1 MSDIIHLLPDSVAN
15 QIAAGEVIQRPASMI
30 KELVE
35 NALDAGA
42 THIQVVVEDAGKTL
56 VQVIDNGCGMSETDA
71 RMAFER
77 HATSKIKQA
86 TDLFALRTMGF
97 RGEALASIA
106 AVAQVELRTKQKGQD
121 LGTCINIEG
130 SKVTN
135 QELISCPVGANFAV
149 RNLFFNIPARRKFL
163 KSNQTELSNIMTEFE
178 RIALAHPDVAFT
190 LQSGSSIALELVAGN
205 FRQRIVG
212 IFGRRID
219 KHLVPIEVKTT
230 LANISGFVGMPTA
243 ARRKNAHQFLFVNGR
258 YMRHPYFTKAILTA
272 YERLIPEGQQ
282 IPFFIKFEVDPS
294 RIDVNIHPTKTE
306 IKFEDD
312 SAIFQILLAAVRESL
327 GKYGAVPAIDFN
339 TEGRPDIPVF
349 NASLSGKGTANVAPP
364 QIHINTAFNPF
375 DTTPA
380 NQQHDSLPQKEAVD
394 SSSTSFSS
402 SYTPPRPHATLDWQK
417 IYENAQQGTLSSDN
431 TPTSASSALPLP
443 NTSFEQE
450 SDDDIEI
457 ESHYED
463 NNTTLPSGFSTS
475 PTNEVPP
482 TTLYENLSVADNI
495 NWSEKKA
502 SDFYQYQGKY
512 IVTAMSG
519 GLALIDQHR
528 AHIRILYERYQQ
540 QLTNHKSASQ
550 QLLFPETLSFSP
562 SEGVI
567 FEQILP
573 QLKDIGFDIKAESN
587 STYTLIGVPMQTE
600 GIAPTA
606 LINSILA
613 DAVTG
618 QANAAQTMGHTI
630 ALAMARKVA
639 LPYGQL
645 LSTQEITTLL
655 EQLFNCSTP
664 NFTPSGTPII
674 AIINPEKLL

>member
-56 VQVIDNGCGMSETDA
+56 VQVIDKGCGMSETDA

-77 HATSKIKQA
+77 HATSKIQQA

-106 AVAQVELRTKQKGQD
+106 AVAQVELRTRQKGQD

-130 SKVTN
+130 SKVTK
-135 QELISCPVGANFAV
+135 QELVSCPVGANFAV

-163 KSNQTELSNIMTEFE
+163 KSNQTELSNIMAEFE

-190 LQSGSSIALELVAGN
+190 LQSGSSIALDLAGGN

-219 KHLVPIEVKTT
+219 KQLVPIEVKTT

-243 ARRKNAHQFLFVNGR
+243 ARRKNAHQYLFVNGR
-258 YMRHPYFTKAILTA
+258 FMRHPYFAKAILTA

-282 IPFFIKFEVDPS
+282 VPFFIKFEVDPA

-339 TEGRPDIPVF
+339 TEARPDIPTF
-349 NASLSGKGTANVAPP
+349 NATGGESVNIAPP
-364 QIHINTAFNPF
+364 QIHINTSFNPF

-380 NQQHDSLPQKEAVD
+380 PPTHNEQGATVD
-394 SSSTSFSS
+394 KSSTSFTS
-402 SYTPPRPHATLDWQK
+402 SYTPPRPHSTIDWQR
-417 IYENAQQGTLSSDN
+417 IYENTQKSFQSATNPSSQSIN
-431 TPTSASSALPLP
+431 T
-443 NTSFEQE
+443 EQ
-450 SDDDIEI
+450 DDEIEI
-457 ESHYED
+457 ESRYED
-463 NNTTLPSGFSTS
+463 NDVPLPSHFTPL
-475 PTNEVPP
+475 PTPEETP
-482 TTLYENLSVADNI
+482 TLLYKELPDTGKIAWN
-495 NWSEKKA
+495 EKKDG
-502 SDFYQYQGKY
+502 DFYQYQGRY
-512 IVTAMSG
+512 IITALPMG
-519 GLALIDQHR
+519 MALIDQHR

-540 QLTNHKSASQ
+540 QLLQHKSASQ
-550 QLLFPETLSFSP
+550 KLLFPETLTLSP

-567 FEQILP
+567 LNQILP
-573 QLKDIGFDIKAESN
+573 QLKDIGFDINNDEKGDFIL
-587 STYTLIGVPMQTE
+587 TGVPIQTE

-613 DAVTG
+613 DALTG
-618 QANAAQTMGHTI
+618 QANAADTMGHTI
-630 ALAMARKVA
+630 SLAMARKVA

-645 LSTQEITTLL
+645 LNTQEMSTLL
-655 EQLFNCSTP
+655 EQLFNSSTP
-664 NFTPSGTPII
+664 NLTPDGTLIMTI
-674 AIINPEKLL
+674 LNPEKLL

>member
-77 HATSKIKQA
+77 HATSKIQQA

-106 AVAQVELRTKQKGQD
+106 AVAQVELRTRQKGQD

-130 SKVTN
+130 SKVTK
-135 QELISCPVGANFAV
+135 QELVSCPVGANFAV

-163 KSNQTELSNIMTEFE
+163 KSNQTELSNIMAEFE

-190 LQSGSSIALELVAGN
+190 LQSGSSIALDLVGGN

-219 KHLVPIEVKTT
+219 KQLVPIEVKTT

-243 ARRKNAHQFLFVNGR
+243 ARRKNAHQYLFVNGR
-258 YMRHPYFTKAILTA
+258 FMRHPYFAKAILTA

-282 IPFFIKFEVDPS
+282 VPFFIKFEVDPA

-339 TEGRPDIPVF
+339 TEARPDIPTF
-349 NASLSGKGTANVAPP
+349 NATGGESVNIAPP
-364 QIHINTAFNPF
+364 QIHINTSFNPF

-380 NQQHDSLPQKEAVD
+380 PPTHNEQGATVD
-394 SSSTSFSS
+394 KSSTSFTS
-402 SYTPPRPHATLDWQK
+402 SYTPPRPHSTIDWQR
-417 IYENAQQGTLSSDN
+417 IYEKTQKSFQSETNPSSQSIN
-431 TPTSASSALPLP
+431 T
-443 NTSFEQE
+443 EQE
-450 SDDDIEI
+450 DEIEI
-457 ESHYED
+457 ESRYED
-463 NNTTLPSGFSTS
+463 NDVPLPSHFTPL
-475 PTNEVPP
+475 PTPEETP
-482 TTLYENLSVADNI
+482 TLLYKELPDTGKIAWN
-495 NWSEKKA
+495 EKKDG
-502 SDFYQYQGKY
+502 DFYQYQGRY
-512 IVTAMSG
+512 IITALPMG
-519 GLALIDQHR
+519 MALIDQHR

-540 QLTNHKSASQ
+540 QLLQHKSTSQ
-550 QLLFPETLSFSP
+550 KLLFPETLTLSP

-567 FEQILP
+567 LNQILP
-573 QLKDIGFDIKAESN
+573 QLKDIGFDINNDEKGN
-587 STYTLIGVPMQTE
+587 FILTGVPIQTE

-613 DAVTG
+613 DALTG
-618 QANAAQTMGHTI
+618 QANAADTMGHTI
-630 ALAMARKVA
+630 SLAMARKVA

-645 LSTQEITTLL
+645 LNTQEMSTLL
-655 EQLFNCSTP
+655 EQLFNSSTP
-664 NFTPSGTPII
+664 NLTPDGTLIMTI
-674 AIINPEKLL
+674 LNPEKLL

>member
-77 HATSKIKQA
+77 HATSKIQQA

-106 AVAQVELRTKQKGQD
+106 AVAQVELRTRQKGQD

-130 SKVTN
+130 SKVTK
-135 QELISCPVGANFAV
+135 QELVSCPVGANFAV

-163 KSNQTELSNIMTEFE
+163 KSNQTELSNIMAEFE

-190 LQSGSSIALELVAGN
+190 LQSGSSIALDLAGGN

-219 KHLVPIEVKTT
+219 KQLVPIEVKTT

-243 ARRKNAHQFLFVNGR
+243 ARRKNAHQYLFVNGR
-258 YMRHPYFTKAILTA
+258 FMRHPYFAKAILTA

-282 IPFFIKFEVDPS
+282 VPFFIKFEVDPA

-339 TEGRPDIPVF
+339 TEARPDIPTF
-349 NASLSGKGTANVAPP
+349 NATGGESVNIAPP
-364 QIHINTAFNPF
+364 QIHINTSFNPF
-375 DTTPA
+375 DTTPDHPTHNEQGA
-380 NQQHDSLPQKEAVD
+380 TVD
-394 SSSTSFSS
+394 KSSTSFTS
-402 SYTPPRPHATLDWQK
+402 SYTPPRPHSTIDWQR
-417 IYENAQQGTLSSDN
+417 IYENTQKSFQSATNPSSQSIN
-431 TPTSASSALPLP
+431 T
-443 NTSFEQE
+443 EQ
-450 SDDDIEI
+450 DDEIEI
-457 ESHYED
+457 ESRYKD
-463 NNTTLPSGFSTS
+463 NDVPLPSHFTPL
-475 PTNEVPP
+475 PTPEETP
-482 TTLYENLSVADNI
+482 TLLYKELPDTGKIAWN
-495 NWSEKKA
+495 EKKDG
-502 SDFYQYQGKY
+502 DFYQYQGRY
-512 IVTAMSG
+512 IITALPMG
-519 GLALIDQHR
+519 MALIDQHR

-540 QLTNHKSASQ
+540 QLLQHKSASQ
-550 QLLFPETLSFSP
+550 KLLFPETLTLSP

-567 FEQILP
+567 LNQILP
-573 QLKDIGFDIKAESN
+573 QLKDIGFDINNDEKGN
-587 STYTLIGVPMQTE
+587 FILTGVPIQTE

-613 DAVTG
+613 DALTG
-618 QANAAQTMGHTI
+618 QANAADTMGHTI
-630 ALAMARKVA
+630 SLAMARKVA

-645 LSTQEITTLL
+645 LNTQEMSTLL
-655 EQLFNCSTP
+655 EQLFNSSTP
-664 NFTPSGTPII
+664 NLTPDGTLIMTI
-674 AIINPEKLL
+674 LNPEKLL

>member
-77 HATSKIKQA
+77 HATSKIQQA

-106 AVAQVELRTKQKGQD
+106 AVAQVELRTRQKGQD

-130 SKVTN
+130 SKVTK
-135 QELISCPVGANFAV
+135 QELVSCPVGANFAV

-163 KSNQTELSNIMTEFE
+163 KSNQTELSNIMAEFE

-190 LQSGSSIALELVAGN
+190 LQSGSSIALDLAGGN

-219 KHLVPIEVKTT
+219 KQLVPIEVKTT

-243 ARRKNAHQFLFVNGR
+243 ARRKNAHQYLFVNGR
-258 YMRHPYFTKAILTA
+258 FMRHPYFAKAILTA

-282 IPFFIKFEVDPS
+282 VPFFIKFEVDPA

-339 TEGRPDIPVF
+339 TEARPDIPTF
-349 NASLSGKGTANVAPP
+349 NATGGESVNIAPP
-364 QIHINTAFNPF
+364 QIHINTSFNPF

-380 NQQHDSLPQKEAVD
+380 PPTHNEQGATVD
-394 SSSTSFSS
+394 KSSTSFTS
-402 SYTPPRPHATLDWQK
+402 SYTPPRPHSTIDWQR
-417 IYENAQQGTLSSDN
+417 IYENTQKSFQSATNPSSQSIN
-431 TPTSASSALPLP
+431 T
-443 NTSFEQE
+443 EQ
-450 SDDDIEI
+450 DDEIGI
-457 ESHYED
+457 ESRYED
-463 NNTTLPSGFSTS
+463 NDVPLPSHFTPL
-475 PTNEVPP
+475 PTPEETP
-482 TTLYENLSVADNI
+482 TLLYKELPDTGKIAWN
-495 NWSEKKA
+495 EKKDG
-502 SDFYQYQGKY
+502 DFYQYQGRY
-512 IVTAMSG
+512 IITALPMG
-519 GLALIDQHR
+519 MALIDQHR

-540 QLTNHKSASQ
+540 QLLQHKSASQ
-550 QLLFPETLSFSP
+550 KLLFPETLTLSP

-567 FEQILP
+567 LNQILP
-573 QLKDIGFDIKAESN
+573 QLKDIGFDINNDEKGDFIL
-587 STYTLIGVPMQTE
+587 TGVPIQTE

-613 DAVTG
+613 DALTG
-618 QANAAQTMGHTI
+618 QANAADTMGHTI
-630 ALAMARKVA
+630 SLAMARKVA

-645 LSTQEITTLL
+645 LNTQEMSTLL
-655 EQLFNCSTP
+655 EQLFNSSTP
-664 NFTPSGTPII
+664 NLTPDGTLIMTI
-674 AIINPEKLL
+674 LNPEKLL

>member
-77 HATSKIKQA
+77 HATSKIQQA

-106 AVAQVELRTKQKGQD
+106 AVAQVELRTRQKGQD

-130 SKVTN
+130 SKVTK
-135 QELISCPVGANFAV
+135 QELVSCPVGANFAV

-163 KSNQTELSNIMTEFE
+163 KSNQTELSNIMAEFE

-190 LQSGSSIALELVAGN
+190 LQSGSSIALDLVGGN

-219 KHLVPIEVKTT
+219 KQLVPIEVKTT

-243 ARRKNAHQFLFVNGR
+243 ARRKNAHQYLFVNGR
-258 YMRHPYFTKAILTA
+258 FMRHPYFAKAILTA

-282 IPFFIKFEVDPS
+282 VPFFIKFEVDPA

-339 TEGRPDIPVF
+339 TEARPDIPTF
-349 NASLSGKGTANVAPP
+349 NATGGESVNIAPP
-364 QIHINTAFNPF
+364 QIHINTSFNPF

-380 NQQHDSLPQKEAVD
+380 PPTHNEQGATVD
-394 SSSTSFSS
+394 KSSTSFTS
-402 SYTPPRPHATLDWQK
+402 SYTPPRPHSTIDWQR
-417 IYENAQQGTLSSDN
+417 IYEKTQKSFQSETNPSSQSIN
-431 TPTSASSALPLP
+431 T
-443 NTSFEQE
+443 EQE
-450 SDDDIEI
+450 DEIEI
-457 ESHYED
+457 ESRYED
-463 NNTTLPSGFSTS
+463 NDVPLPSHFTPL
-475 PTNEVPP
+475 PTPEETP
-482 TTLYENLSVADNI
+482 TLLYKELPDTGKIAWN
-495 NWSEKKA
+495 EKKDG
-502 SDFYQYQGKY
+502 DFYQYQGRY
-512 IVTAMSG
+512 IITALPMG
-519 GLALIDQHR
+519 MALIDQHR

-540 QLTNHKSASQ
+540 QLLQHKSASQ
-550 QLLFPETLSFSP
+550 KLLFPETLTLSP

-567 FEQILP
+567 LNQILP
-573 QLKDIGFDIKAESN
+573 QLKDIGFDINNDEKGN
-587 STYTLIGVPMQTE
+587 FILTGVPIQTE

-613 DAVTG
+613 DALTG
-618 QANAAQTMGHTI
+618 QANAADTMGHTI
-630 ALAMARKVA
+630 SLAMARKVA

-645 LSTQEITTLL
+645 LNTQEMSTLL
-655 EQLFNCSTP
+655 EQLFNSSTP
-664 NFTPSGTPII
+664 NLTPDGTRIMTI
-674 AIINPEKLL
+674 LNPEKLL

>member
-77 HATSKIKQA
+77 HATSKIQQA

-106 AVAQVELRTKQKGQD
+106 AVAQVELRTRQKGQD

-130 SKVTN
+130 SKVTK
-135 QELISCPVGANFAV
+135 QELVSCPVGANFAV

-163 KSNQTELSNIMTEFE
+163 KSNQTELSNIMAEFE

-190 LQSGSSIALELVAGN
+190 LQSGSSIALDLAGGN

-219 KHLVPIEVKTT
+219 KQLVPIEVKTT

-243 ARRKNAHQFLFVNGR
+243 ARRKNAHQYLFVNGR
-258 YMRHPYFTKAILTA
+258 FMRHPYFAKAILTA

-282 IPFFIKFEVDPS
+282 VPFFIKFEVDPA

-339 TEGRPDIPVF
+339 TEARPDIPTF
-349 NASLSGKGTANVAPP
+349 NATGGESVNIAPP
-364 QIHINTAFNPF
+364 QIHINTSFNPF

-380 NQQHDSLPQKEAVD
+380 PPTHNEQGATVD
-394 SSSTSFSS
+394 KSSTSFTS
-402 SYTPPRPHATLDWQK
+402 SYTPPRPHSTIDWQR
-417 IYENAQQGTLSSDN
+417 IYENTQKSFQSATNPSSQSIN
-431 TPTSASSALPLP
+431 T
-443 NTSFEQE
+443 EQ
-450 SDDDIEI
+450 DDEIEI
-457 ESHYED
+457 ESRYED
-463 NNTTLPSGFSTS
+463 NDVPLPSHFTPL
-475 PTNEVPP
+475 PTPEETP
-482 TTLYENLSVADNI
+482 TLLYKELPDTGKIAWN
-495 NWSEKKA
+495 EKKDG
-502 SDFYQYQGKY
+502 DFYQYQGRY
-512 IVTAMSG
+512 IITALPMG
-519 GLALIDQHR
+519 MALIDQHR

-540 QLTNHKSASQ
+540 QLLQHKSASQ
-550 QLLFPETLSFSP
+550 KLLFPETLTLSP

-567 FEQILP
+567 LNQILP
-573 QLKDIGFDIKAESN
+573 QLKDIGFDINNDEKGN
-587 STYTLIGVPMQTE
+587 FILTGVPIQTE

-613 DAVTG
+613 DALTG
-618 QANAAQTMGHTI
+618 QANAADTMGHTI
-630 ALAMARKVA
+630 SLAMARKVA

-645 LSTQEITTLL
+645 LNTQEMSTLL
-655 EQLFNCSTP
+655 EQLFNSSTP
-664 NFTPSGTPII
+664 NLTPDGTLIMTI
-674 AIINPEKLL
+674 LNPEKLL

>member
-77 HATSKIKQA
+77 HATSKIQQA

-106 AVAQVELRTKQKGQD
+106 AVAQVELRTRQKGQD

-130 SKVTN
+130 SKVTK
-135 QELISCPVGANFAV
+135 QELVSCPVGANFAV

-163 KSNQTELSNIMTEFE
+163 KSNQTELSNIMAEFE

-190 LQSGSSIALELVAGN
+190 LQSGSSIALDLAGGN

-219 KHLVPIEVKTT
+219 KQLVPIEVKTT

-243 ARRKNAHQFLFVNGR
+243 ARRKNAHQYLFVNGR
-258 YMRHPYFTKAILTA
+258 FMRHPYFAKAILTA

-282 IPFFIKFEVDPS
+282 VPFFIKFEVDPA

-339 TEGRPDIPVF
+339 TEARPDIPTF
-349 NASLSGKGTANVAPP
+349 NATGGESVNIAPP
-364 QIHINTAFNPF
+364 QIHINTSFNPF

-380 NQQHDSLPQKEAVD
+380 PPTHNKQGATVD
-394 SSSTSFSS
+394 KSSTSFTS
-402 SYTPPRPHATLDWQK
+402 SYTPPRPHSTIDWQR
-417 IYENAQQGTLSSDN
+417 IYENTQKSLQSATNPSSQSIN
-431 TPTSASSALPLP
+431 T
-443 NTSFEQE
+443 EQ
-450 SDDDIEI
+450 DDEIEI
-457 ESHYED
+457 ESRYED
-463 NNTTLPSGFSTS
+463 NDVPLPSHFTPL
-475 PTNEVPP
+475 PTPEETP
-482 TTLYENLSVADNI
+482 TLLYKELPDTGKIAWN
-495 NWSEKKA
+495 EKKDG
-502 SDFYQYQGKY
+502 DFYQYQGRY
-512 IVTAMSG
+512 IITALPMG
-519 GLALIDQHR
+519 MALIDQHR

-540 QLTNHKSASQ
+540 QLLQHKSASQ
-550 QLLFPETLSFSP
+550 KLLFPETLTLSP

-567 FEQILP
+567 LNQILP
-573 QLKDIGFDIKAESN
+573 QLKDIGFDINNDEKGDFIL
-587 STYTLIGVPMQTE
+587 TGVPIQTE

-613 DAVTG
+613 DALTG
-618 QANAAQTMGHTI
+618 QANAADTMGHTI
-630 ALAMARKVA
+630 SLAMARKVA

-645 LSTQEITTLL
+645 LNTQEMSTLL
-655 EQLFNCSTP
+655 EQLFNSSTP
-664 NFTPSGTPII
+664 NLTPDGTLIMTI
-674 AIINPEKLL
+674 LNPEKFL

>member
-77 HATSKIKQA
+77 HATSKIQQA

-106 AVAQVELRTKQKGQD
+106 AVAQVELRTRQKGQD

-130 SKVTN
+130 SKVTK
-135 QELISCPVGANFAV
+135 QELVSCPVGANFAV

-163 KSNQTELSNIMTEFE
+163 KSNQTELSNIMAEFE

-190 LQSGSSIALELVAGN
+190 LQSGSSIALDLAGGN

-219 KHLVPIEVKTT
+219 KQLVPIEVKTT

-243 ARRKNAHQFLFVNGR
+243 ARRKNAHQYLFVNGR
-258 YMRHPYFTKAILTA
+258 FMRHPYFAKAILTA

-282 IPFFIKFEVDPS
+282 VPFFIKFEVDPA

-339 TEGRPDIPVF
+339 TEARPDIPTF
-349 NASLSGKGTANVAPP
+349 NATGGESVNIAPP
-364 QIHINTAFNPF
+364 QIHINTSFNPF
-375 DTTPA
+375 DATPA
-380 NQQHDSLPQKEAVD
+380 HPTHNEQGATVD
-394 SSSTSFSS
+394 KSSTSFTS
-402 SYTPPRPHATLDWQK
+402 SYTPPRPHSTIDWQR
-417 IYENAQQGTLSSDN
+417 IYENTQKSFQSETNPSSQSIN
-431 TPTSASSALPLP
+431 TK
-443 NTSFEQE
+443 Q
-450 SDDDIEI
+450 DDEIEI
-457 ESHYED
+457 ESRYED
-463 NNTTLPSGFSTS
+463 NDVPLPSHFTPL
-475 PTNEVPP
+475 PTPEETP
-482 TTLYENLSVADNI
+482 TLLYKELPDTGKIAWN
-495 NWSEKKA
+495 EKKDG
-502 SDFYQYQGKY
+502 DFYQYQGRY
-512 IVTAMSG
+512 IITALPMG
-519 GLALIDQHR
+519 MALIDQHR

-540 QLTNHKSASQ
+540 QLLQHKSASQ
-550 QLLFPETLSFSP
+550 KLLFPETLTLSP

-567 FEQILP
+567 LNQILP
-573 QLKDIGFDIKAESN
+573 QLRDIGFDINNDEKGN
-587 STYTLIGVPMQTE
+587 FILTGVPIQTE

-613 DAVTG
+613 DALTG
-618 QANAAQTMGHTI
+618 QANAADTMGHTI
-630 ALAMARKVA
+630 SLAMARKVA

-645 LSTQEITTLL
+645 LNTQEMSTLL
-655 EQLFNCSTP
+655 EQLFNSSTP
-664 NFTPSGTPII
+664 NLTPDGTLIMTI
-674 AIINPEKLL
+674 LNPEKFL

>member
-77 HATSKIKQA
+77 HATSKIQQA

-106 AVAQVELRTKQKGQD
+106 AVAQVELRTRQKGQD

-130 SKVTN
+130 SKVTK
-135 QELISCPVGANFAV
+135 QELVSCPVGANFAV

-163 KSNQTELSNIMTEFE
+163 KSNQTELSNIMAEFE

-190 LQSGSSIALELVAGN
+190 LQSGSSIALDLAGGN

-219 KHLVPIEVKTT
+219 KQLVPIEVKTT

-243 ARRKNAHQFLFVNGR
+243 ARRNNAHQYLFVNGR
-258 YMRHPYFTKAILTA
+258 FMRHPYFAKAILTA

-282 IPFFIKFEVDPS
+282 VPFFIKFEVDPA

-339 TEGRPDIPVF
+339 TEARPDIPTF
-349 NASLSGKGTANVAPP
+349 NATGGESVNIAPP
-364 QIHINTAFNPF
+364 QIHINTSFNPF

-380 NQQHDSLPQKEAVD
+380 PPTHNEQGATVD
-394 SSSTSFSS
+394 KSSTSFTS
-402 SYTPPRPHATLDWQK
+402 SYTPPRPHSTIDWQR
-417 IYENAQQGTLSSDN
+417 IYENTQKSFQSETNPSSQSIN
-431 TPTSASSALPLP
+431 T
-443 NTSFEQE
+443 EQ
-450 SDDDIEI
+450 DDEIEI
-457 ESHYED
+457 ESRYED
-463 NNTTLPSGFSTS
+463 NDVPLPSHFTPL
-475 PTNEVPP
+475 PTPEETP
-482 TTLYENLSVADNI
+482 TLLYKELPDTGKIAWN
-495 NWSEKKA
+495 EKKDG
-502 SDFYQYQGKY
+502 DFYQYQGRY
-512 IVTAMSG
+512 IITALPMG
-519 GLALIDQHR
+519 MALIDQHR

-540 QLTNHKSASQ
+540 QLLQHKSASQ
-550 QLLFPETLSFSP
+550 KLLFPETLTLSP

-567 FEQILP
+567 LNQILP
-573 QLKDIGFDIKAESN
+573 QLKDIGFDINNDEKGDFIL
-587 STYTLIGVPMQTE
+587 TGVPIQTE

-613 DAVTG
+613 DALTG
-618 QANAAQTMGHTI
+618 QANAADTMGHTI
-630 ALAMARKVA
+630 SLAMARKVA

-645 LSTQEITTLL
+645 LNTQEMSTLL
-655 EQLFNCSTP
+655 EQLFNSSTP
-664 NFTPSGTPII
+664 NLTPDGTLIMTI
-674 AIINPEKLL
+674 LNPEKLL

>member
-77 HATSKIKQA
+77 HATSKIQQA

-130 SKVTN
+130 SKVTK
-135 QELISCPVGANFAV
+135 QELVSCPIGANFAV

-163 KSNQTELSNIMTEFE
+163 KSNQTELSNIMAEFE

-190 LQSGSSIALELVAGN
+190 LQSGSSIALDLAAGN

-219 KHLVPIEVKTT
+219 KQLVPIEVKTT

-243 ARRKNAHQFLFVNGR
+243 ARHKNAHQYLFVNGR
-258 YMRHPYFTKAILTA
+258 FMRHPYFAKAILTA

-282 IPFFIKFEVDPS
+282 IPFFIKFEVDPG

-339 TEGRPDIPVF
+339 TEARPDIPTF
-349 NASLSGKGTANVAPP
+349 NPTGSESPNIAPP
-364 QIHINTAFNPF
+364 QIHINPSFNPF
-375 DTTPA
+375 DTSSSHT
-380 NQQHDSLPQKEAVD
+380 QQGEQGATVNP
-394 SSSTSFSS
+394 SSTSFTS
-402 SYTPPRPHATLDWQK
+402 SYTPPRPHATIDWQR
-417 IYENAQQGTLSSDN
+417 IYENTQKSFQSESLPSSQPVQTEQDDEIKIESNYEENEVPLPSSFSPLPTQKEVPTLYKD
-431 TPTSASSALPLP
+431 LP
-443 NTSFEQE
+443 NT
-450 SDDDIEI
+450 DK
-457 ESHYED
+457 
-463 NNTTLPSGFSTS
+463 
-475 PTNEVPP
+475 
-482 TTLYENLSVADNI
+482 VAWN
-495 NWSEKKA
+495 EKKDG
-502 SDFYQYQGKY
+502 DFYQYQGKY
-512 IVTAMSG
+512 IITALSRGM
-519 GLALIDQHR
+519 ALIDQHR

-540 QLTNHKSASQ
+540 QLLKHKSVSQ
-550 QLLFPETLSFSP
+550 KLLFPETLTLSP

-567 FEQILP
+567 LNHILP
-573 QLKDIGFDIKAESN
+573 QLKDIGFDISN
-587 STYTLIGVPMQTE
+587 EENGNFTLIGVPMQTE

-613 DAVTG
+613 DALTG
-618 QANAAQTMGHTI
+618 QANAADTMGHLI
-630 ALAMARKVA
+630 SLSMARKVA
-639 LPYGQL
+639 LPYGQIL
-645 LSTQEITTLL
+645 NTQEIATLL
-655 EQLFNCSTP
+655 EQLFNCTTP
-664 NFTPSGTPII
+664 YYTPDGATITTII
-674 AIINPEKLL
+674 TPEKLFQ

>member
-77 HATSKIKQA
+77 HATSKIQQA

-106 AVAQVELRTKQKGQD
+106 AVAQVELRTRQKGQD

-130 SKVTN
+130 SKVTK
-135 QELISCPVGANFAV
+135 QELVSCPVGANFAV

-163 KSNQTELSNIMTEFE
+163 KSNQTELSNIMAEFE

-190 LQSGSSIALELVAGN
+190 LQSGSSIALDLTGGN

-219 KHLVPIEVKTT
+219 KQLVPIEVKTT

-243 ARRKNAHQFLFVNGR
+243 ARRKNAHQYLFVNGR
-258 YMRHPYFTKAILTA
+258 FMRHPYFAKAILTA

-282 IPFFIKFEVDPS
+282 VPFFIKFEVDPA

-339 TEGRPDIPVF
+339 TEARPDIPTF
-349 NASLSGKGTANVAPP
+349 NATGGESVNIAPP
-364 QIHINTAFNPF
+364 QIHINTSFNPF

-380 NQQHDSLPQKEAVD
+380 PPTHNEQGATVD
-394 SSSTSFSS
+394 KSSTSFTS
-402 SYTPPRPHATLDWQK
+402 SYTPPRPHSTIDWQR
-417 IYENAQQGTLSSDN
+417 IYENTQKSLQSATNPSSQSIN
-431 TPTSASSALPLP
+431 T
-443 NTSFEQE
+443 EQ
-450 SDDDIEI
+450 DDEIEI
-457 ESHYED
+457 ESRYED
-463 NNTTLPSGFSTS
+463 NDVPLPSHFTPL
-475 PTNEVPP
+475 PTPEDTP
-482 TTLYENLSVADNI
+482 TLLYKELPDTGKIAWN
-495 NWSEKKA
+495 EKKDG
-502 SDFYQYQGKY
+502 DFYQYQGRY
-512 IVTAMSG
+512 IITALPMG
-519 GLALIDQHR
+519 MALIDQHR

-540 QLTNHKSASQ
+540 QLLQHKSASQ
-550 QLLFPETLSFSP
+550 KLLFPETLTLSP

-567 FEQILP
+567 LNQILP
-573 QLKDIGFDIKAESN
+573 QLKFSVLESFE
-587 STYTLIGVPMQTE
+587 P
-600 GIAPTA
+600 
-606 LINSILA
+606 
-613 DAVTG
+613 
-618 QANAAQTMGHTI
+618 
-630 ALAMARKVA
+630 
-639 LPYGQL
+639 L
-645 LSTQEITTLL
+645 LSDPDNISTLL
-655 EQLFNCSTP
+655 
-664 NFTPSGTPII
+664 
-674 AIINPEKLL
+674 LLLSL

>member
-77 HATSKIKQA
+77 HATSKIQQA

-106 AVAQVELRTKQKGQD
+106 AVAQVELRTRQKGQD

-135 QELISCPVGANFAV
+135 QELVSCPVGANFAV

-163 KSNQTELSNIMTEFE
+163 KSNQTELSNIMAEFE

-190 LQSGSSIALELVAGN
+190 LQSGSSVALDLTAGN

-219 KHLVPIEVKTT
+219 KQLVPIEVKTT

-243 ARRKNAHQFLFVNGR
+243 ARRKNAHQYLFVNGR
-258 YMRHPYFTKAILTA
+258 FMRHPYFSKAILTA

-282 IPFFIKFEVDPS
+282 IPFFIKFEVDPA

-339 TEGRPDIPVF
+339 TEARPDIPIF
-349 NASLSGKGTANVAPP
+349 NANEGENTNIAPP
-364 QIHINTAFNPF
+364 QIHINTSFNPF
-375 DTTPA
+375 DTTPT
-380 NQQHDSLPQKEAVD
+380 QQPTDRQETVIDK
-394 SSSTSFSS
+394 SSTSFSS
-402 SYTPPRPHATLDWQK
+402 TYTPPRPHSTIDWQR
-417 IYENAQQGTLSSDN
+417 IYENTQKGFQAETTPSSPSIN
-431 TPTSASSALPLP
+431 A
-443 NTSFEQE
+443 EQE
-450 SDDDIEI
+450 DEIEI

-463 NNTTLPSGFSTS
+463 NESTLPSSFSPL
-475 PTNEVPP
+475 PTKEEVP
-482 TTLYENLSVADNI
+482 TLYEGLPQENKIA
-495 NWSEKKA
+495 WSDKKD

-512 IVTAMSG
+512 IITALSG
-519 GLALIDQHR
+519 GMALIDQHR

-540 QLTNHKSASQ
+540 QQLQHKSASQ
-550 QLLFPETLSFSP
+550 KLLFPESLTLSP

-567 FEQILP
+567 LNQILP
-573 QLKDIGFDIKAESN
+573 QLKDIGFDISN
-587 STYTLIGVPMQTE
+587 DEKGCFTLTGVPMQTE
-600 GIAPTA
+600 GIAPTI

-613 DAVTG
+613 DALTG
-618 QANAAQTMGHTI
+618 QANAADTMGHI
-630 ALAMARKVA
+630 ISLSMARKVA
-639 LPYGQL
+639 LPYGQI
-645 LSTQEITTLL
+645 LSTQEIATLL

-664 NFTPSGTPII
+664 NFTPDGATIMTII
-674 AIINPEKLL
+674 TPEKLF

>member
-77 HATSKIKQA
+77 HATSKIQQA

-106 AVAQVELRTKQKGQD
+106 AVAQVELRTRQKGQD

-130 SKVTN
+130 SKVTK
-135 QELISCPVGANFAV
+135 QELVSCPVGANFAV

-163 KSNQTELSNIMTEFE
+163 KSNQTELSNIMAEFE

-190 LQSGSSIALELVAGN
+190 LQSGSSIALDLAGGN

-219 KHLVPIEVKTT
+219 KQLVPIEVKTT

-243 ARRKNAHQFLFVNGR
+243 ARRKNAHQYLFVNGR
-258 YMRHPYFTKAILTA
+258 FMRHPYFAKAILTA

-282 IPFFIKFEVDPS
+282 VPFFIKFEVDPA

-339 TEGRPDIPVF
+339 TEARPDIPTF
-349 NASLSGKGTANVAPP
+349 NATGGESVNIAPP
-364 QIHINTAFNPF
+364 QIHINTSFNPF

-380 NQQHDSLPQKEAVD
+380 PPTHNEQGATVD
-394 SSSTSFSS
+394 KSSTSFTS
-402 SYTPPRPHATLDWQK
+402 SYTPPRPHSTIDWQR
-417 IYENAQQGTLSSDN
+417 IYENTQKSFQSATNPSSQSIN
-431 TPTSASSALPLP
+431 T
-443 NTSFEQE
+443 EQ
-450 SDDDIEI
+450 DDEIGI
-457 ESHYED
+457 ESRYED
-463 NNTTLPSGFSTS
+463 NDVPLPSHFTPL
-475 PTNEVPP
+475 PTPEETP
-482 TTLYENLSVADNI
+482 TLLYKELPDTGKIAWN
-495 NWSEKKA
+495 EKKDG
-502 SDFYQYQGKY
+502 DFYQYQGRY
-512 IVTAMSG
+512 IITALPMG
-519 GLALIDQHR
+519 MALIDQHR

-540 QLTNHKSASQ
+540 QLLQHKSASQ
-550 QLLFPETLSFSP
+550 KLLFPETLTLSP

-567 FEQILP
+567 LNQILP
-573 QLKDIGFDIKAESN
+573 QLKDIGFDINNDEKGN
-587 STYTLIGVPMQTE
+587 FILTGVPIQTE

-613 DAVTG
+613 DALTG
-618 QANAAQTMGHTI
+618 QANTADTMGHTI
-630 ALAMARKVA
+630 SLAMARKVA

-645 LSTQEITTLL
+645 LNTQEMSTLL
-655 EQLFNCSTP
+655 EQLFNSSTP
-664 NFTPSGTPII
+664 NLTPDGTLIMTI
-674 AIINPEKLL
+674 LNPEKLL

>member
-77 HATSKIKQA
+77 HATSKIQQA

-106 AVAQVELRTKQKGQD
+106 AVAQVELRTRQKGQD

-130 SKVTN
+130 SKVTK
-135 QELISCPVGANFAV
+135 QELVSCPVGANFAV

-163 KSNQTELSNIMTEFE
+163 KSNQTELSNIMAEFE

-190 LQSGSSIALELVAGN
+190 LQSGSSIALDLVGGN

-219 KHLVPIEVKTT
+219 KQLVPIEVKTT

-243 ARRKNAHQFLFVNGR
+243 ARRKNAHQYLFVNGR
-258 YMRHPYFTKAILTA
+258 FMRHPYFAKAILTA

-282 IPFFIKFEVDPS
+282 VPFFIKFEVDPA

-339 TEGRPDIPVF
+339 TEARPDIPTF
-349 NASLSGKGTANVAPP
+349 NATGGESVNIAPP
-364 QIHINTAFNPF
+364 QIHINTSFNPF

-380 NQQHDSLPQKEAVD
+380 PQLTTSKVQQSTKAVLRLLQAIRHPAPTLRSTGKGYTKRRKRAFNPKLILP
-394 SSSTSFSS
+394 
-402 SYTPPRPHATLDWQK
+402 H
-417 IYENAQQGTLSSDN
+417 
-431 TPTSASSALPLP
+431 
-443 NTSFEQE
+443 
-450 SDDDIEI
+450 
-457 ESHYED
+457 
-463 NNTTLPSGFSTS
+463 
-475 PTNEVPP
+475 
-482 TTLYENLSVADNI
+482 
-495 NWSEKKA
+495 KA
-502 SDFYQYQGKY
+502 STRSKR
-512 IVTAMSG
+512 T
-519 GLALIDQHR
+519 
-528 AHIRILYERYQQ
+528 
-540 QLTNHKSASQ
+540 KS
-550 QLLFPETLSFSP
+550 
-562 SEGVI
+562 
-567 FEQILP
+567 
-573 QLKDIGFDIKAESN
+573 
-587 STYTLIGVPMQTE
+587 
-600 GIAPTA
+600 
-606 LINSILA
+606 
-613 DAVTG
+613 
-618 QANAAQTMGHTI
+618 
-630 ALAMARKVA
+630 R
-639 LPYGQL
+639 
-645 LSTQEITTLL
+645 
-655 EQLFNCSTP
+655 
-664 NFTPSGTPII
+664 
-674 AIINPEKLL
+674 

>member
-56 VQVIDNGCGMSETDA
+56 GQVIDNGCGMSETDA

-77 HATSKIKQA
+77 HATSKIQQA

-106 AVAQVELRTKQKGQD
+106 AVAQVELRTRQKGQD

-130 SKVTN
+130 SKVTK
-135 QELISCPVGANFAV
+135 QELVSCPVGANFAV

-163 KSNQTELSNIMTEFE
+163 KSNQTELSNIMAEFE

-190 LQSGSSIALELVAGN
+190 LQSGSSIALDLAGGN

-219 KHLVPIEVKTT
+219 KQLVPIEVKTT

-243 ARRKNAHQFLFVNGR
+243 ARRKNAHQYLFVNGR
-258 YMRHPYFTKAILTA
+258 FMRHPYFAKAILTA

-282 IPFFIKFEVDPS
+282 VPFFIKFEVDPA

-339 TEGRPDIPVF
+339 TEARPDIPTF
-349 NASLSGKGTANVAPP
+349 NATGGESVNIAPP
-364 QIHINTAFNPF
+364 QIHINTSFNPF

-380 NQQHDSLPQKEAVD
+380 PLTLNEQVASVD
-394 SSSTSFSS
+394 KSSTSFTS
-402 SYTPPRPHATLDWQK
+402 SYTPPRPHSTIDWQR
-417 IYENAQQGTLSSDN
+417 IYENTQKSFQSATNPSSQSIN
-431 TPTSASSALPLP
+431 T
-443 NTSFEQE
+443 EQ
-450 SDDDIEI
+450 DDEIEI
-457 ESHYED
+457 ESRYED
-463 NNTTLPSGFSTS
+463 NDVPLPSHFTPL
-475 PTNEVPP
+475 PTPEETP
-482 TTLYENLSVADNI
+482 TLLYKELPDTGKIAWN
-495 NWSEKKA
+495 EKKDG
-502 SDFYQYQGKY
+502 DFYQYQGRY
-512 IVTAMSG
+512 IITALPMG
-519 GLALIDQHR
+519 MALIDQHR

-540 QLTNHKSASQ
+540 QLLQHKSASQ
-550 QLLFPETLSFSP
+550 KLLFPETLTLSP

-567 FEQILP
+567 LNQILP
-573 QLKDIGFDIKAESN
+573 QLKDIGFDINNDEKGDFIL
-587 STYTLIGVPMQTE
+587 TGVPIQTE

-613 DAVTG
+613 DALTG
-618 QANAAQTMGHTI
+618 QANAADTMGHTI
-630 ALAMARKVA
+630 SLAMARKVA

-645 LSTQEITTLL
+645 LNTQEMSTLL
-655 EQLFNCSTP
+655 EQLFNSSTP
-664 NFTPSGTPII
+664 NLTPDGTLIMTI
-674 AIINPEKLL
+674 LNPEKLL

>member
-77 HATSKIKQA
+77 HATSKIQQA

-106 AVAQVELRTKQKGQD
+106 AVAQVELRTRQKGQD

-130 SKVTN
+130 SKVTK
-135 QELISCPVGANFAV
+135 QELVSCPVGANFAV

-163 KSNQTELSNIMTEFE
+163 KSNQTELSNIMAEFE

-190 LQSGSSIALELVAGN
+190 LQSGSSIALDLAGGN

-219 KHLVPIEVKTT
+219 KQLVPIEVKTT

-243 ARRKNAHQFLFVNGR
+243 ARRKNAHQYLFVNGR
-258 YMRHPYFTKAILTA
+258 FMRHPYFAKAILTA

-282 IPFFIKFEVDPS
+282 VPFFIKFEVDPA

-339 TEGRPDIPVF
+339 TEARPDIPTF
-349 NASLSGKGTANVAPP
+349 NATGGESVNIAPP
-364 QIHINTAFNPF
+364 QIHINTSFNPF

-380 NQQHDSLPQKEAVD
+380 PPTHNEQGATVD
-394 SSSTSFSS
+394 KSSTSFTS
-402 SYTPPRPHATLDWQK
+402 SYTPPRPHSTIDWQR
-417 IYENAQQGTLSSDN
+417 IYENTQKSFQSETNPSSQSIN
-431 TPTSASSALPLP
+431 T
-443 NTSFEQE
+443 EQ
-450 SDDDIEI
+450 DDEIEI
-457 ESHYED
+457 ESRYED
-463 NNTTLPSGFSTS
+463 NDVPLPSHFTPL
-475 PTNEVPP
+475 PTPEETP
-482 TTLYENLSVADNI
+482 TLLYKELPDTGKIAWN
-495 NWSEKKA
+495 EKKDG
-502 SDFYQYQGKY
+502 DFYQYQGRY
-512 IVTAMSG
+512 IITALPMG
-519 GLALIDQHR
+519 MALIDQHR

-540 QLTNHKSASQ
+540 QLLQHKSASQ
-550 QLLFPETLSFSP
+550 KLLFPETLTLSP

-567 FEQILP
+567 LNQILP
-573 QLKDIGFDIKAESN
+573 QLKDIGFDINNDEKGN
-587 STYTLIGVPMQTE
+587 FILTGVPIQTE

-613 DAVTG
+613 DALTG
-618 QANAAQTMGHTI
+618 QANAADTMGHTI
-630 ALAMARKVA
+630 SLAMARKVA

-645 LSTQEITTLL
+645 LNTQEMSTLL
-655 EQLFNCSTP
+655 EQLFNSSTP
-664 NFTPSGTPII
+664 NLTPDGTPIMTI
-674 AIINPEKLL
+674 LNPEKLL

>member
-77 HATSKIKQA
+77 HATSKIQQA

-106 AVAQVELRTKQKGQD
+106 AVAQVELRTRQKGQD

-130 SKVTN
+130 SKVTK
-135 QELISCPVGANFAV
+135 QELVSCPVGANFAV

-163 KSNQTELSNIMTEFE
+163 KSNQTELSNIMAEFE
-178 RIALAHPDVAFT
+178 RIALAHPDVSFT
-190 LQSGSSIALELVAGN
+190 LQSGSSIALDLAGGN

-219 KHLVPIEVKTT
+219 KQLVPIEVKTT

-243 ARRKNAHQFLFVNGR
+243 ARRKNAHQYLFVNGR
-258 YMRHPYFTKAILTA
+258 FMRHPYFAKAILTA

-282 IPFFIKFEVDPS
+282 VPFFIKFEVDPA

-339 TEGRPDIPVF
+339 TEARPDIPTF
-349 NASLSGKGTANVAPP
+349 NATGGESVNIAPP
-364 QIHINTAFNPF
+364 QIHINTSFNPF

-380 NQQHDSLPQKEAVD
+380 PPTHNEQGATVD
-394 SSSTSFSS
+394 KSSTSFTS
-402 SYTPPRPHATLDWQK
+402 SYTPPRPHSTIDWQR
-417 IYENAQQGTLSSDN
+417 IYEKTQKSFQSETNPSSQSIN
-431 TPTSASSALPLP
+431 T
-443 NTSFEQE
+443 EQE
-450 SDDDIEI
+450 DEIEI
-457 ESHYED
+457 ESRYED
-463 NNTTLPSGFSTS
+463 NDVPLPSHFTPL
-475 PTNEVPP
+475 PTPEETP
-482 TTLYENLSVADNI
+482 TLLYKELPDTGKIAWN
-495 NWSEKKA
+495 EKKDG
-502 SDFYQYQGKY
+502 DFYQYQGRY
-512 IVTAMSG
+512 IITALPMG
-519 GLALIDQHR
+519 MALIDQHR

-540 QLTNHKSASQ
+540 QLLQHKSASQ
-550 QLLFPETLSFSP
+550 KLLFPETLTLSP

-567 FEQILP
+567 LNQILP
-573 QLKDIGFDIKAESN
+573 QLKDIGFDINNDEKGN
-587 STYTLIGVPMQTE
+587 FILTGVPIQTE

-613 DAVTG
+613 DALTG
-618 QANAAQTMGHTI
+618 QANAADTMGHTI
-630 ALAMARKVA
+630 SLAMARKVA

-645 LSTQEITTLL
+645 LNTQEMSTLL
-655 EQLFNCSTP
+655 EQLFNSSTP
-664 NFTPSGTPII
+664 NLTPDGTLIMTI
-674 AIINPEKLL
+674 LNPEKLL

>member
-77 HATSKIKQA
+77 HATSKIQQA

-106 AVAQVELRTKQKGQD
+106 AVAQVELRTRQKGQD

-130 SKVTN
+130 SKVTK
-135 QELISCPVGANFAV
+135 QELVSCPVGANFAV

-163 KSNQTELSNIMTEFE
+163 KSNQTELSNIMAEFE

-190 LQSGSSIALELVAGN
+190 LQSGSSIALDLAGGN

-219 KHLVPIEVKTT
+219 KQLVPIEVKTT

-243 ARRKNAHQFLFVNGR
+243 ARRKNAHQYLFVNGR
-258 YMRHPYFTKAILTA
+258 FMRHPYFAKAILTA

-282 IPFFIKFEVDPS
+282 VPFFIKFEVDPA

-339 TEGRPDIPVF
+339 TEARPDIPTF
-349 NASLSGKGTANVAPP
+349 NATGGESVNIAPP
-364 QIHINTAFNPF
+364 QIHINTSFNPF

-380 NQQHDSLPQKEAVD
+380 PPTHNEQGATVD
-394 SSSTSFSS
+394 KSSTSFTS
-402 SYTPPRPHATLDWQK
+402 SYTPPRPHSTIDWQR
-417 IYENAQQGTLSSDN
+417 IYENTQKSFQSATNPSSQSIN
-431 TPTSASSALPLP
+431 TK
-443 NTSFEQE
+443 Q
-450 SDDDIEI
+450 DDEIEI
-457 ESHYED
+457 ESRYKD
-463 NNTTLPSGFSTS
+463 NDVPLPSHFTPL
-475 PTNEVPP
+475 PTPEETP
-482 TTLYENLSVADNI
+482 TLLYKELPDTGKIAWN
-495 NWSEKKA
+495 EKKDG
-502 SDFYQYQGKY
+502 DFYQYQGRY
-512 IVTAMSG
+512 IITALPMG
-519 GLALIDQHR
+519 MALIDQHR

-540 QLTNHKSASQ
+540 QLLQHKSASQ
-550 QLLFPETLSFSP
+550 KLLFPETLTLSP

-567 FEQILP
+567 LNQILP
-573 QLKDIGFDIKAESN
+573 QLKDIGFDINNDEKGN
-587 STYTLIGVPMQTE
+587 FILTGVPIQTE
-600 GIAPTA
+600 GIAPTT

-613 DAVTG
+613 DALTG
-618 QANAAQTMGHTI
+618 QANAADTMGHTI
-630 ALAMARKVA
+630 SLAMARKVA

-645 LSTQEITTLL
+645 LNTQEMSTLL
-655 EQLFNCSTP
+655 EQLFNSSTP
-664 NFTPSGTPII
+664 NLTPDGTLIMTI
-674 AIINPEKLL
+674 LNPEKLL

>member
-77 HATSKIKQA
+77 HATSKIQQA

-106 AVAQVELRTKQKGQD
+106 AVAQVELRTRQKGQD

-130 SKVTN
+130 SKVTK
-135 QELISCPVGANFAV
+135 QELVSCPVGANFAV

-163 KSNQTELSNIMTEFE
+163 KSNQTELSNIMAEFE

-190 LQSGSSIALELVAGN
+190 LQSGSSIALDLAGGN

-219 KHLVPIEVKTT
+219 KQLVPIEVKTT

-243 ARRKNAHQFLFVNGR
+243 ARRKNAHQYLFVNGR
-258 YMRHPYFTKAILTA
+258 FMRHPYFAKAILTA

-282 IPFFIKFEVDPS
+282 VPFFIKFEVDPA

-339 TEGRPDIPVF
+339 TEARPDIPTF
-349 NASLSGKGTANVAPP
+349 NATGGESVNIAPP
-364 QIHINTAFNPF
+364 QIHINTSFNPF

-380 NQQHDSLPQKEAVD
+380 PPTHNEQGATVD
-394 SSSTSFSS
+394 KSSTSFTS
-402 SYTPPRPHATLDWQK
+402 SYTPPRPHSTIDWQR
-417 IYENAQQGTLSSDN
+417 IYEKTQKSFQSETNPSSQSIN
-431 TPTSASSALPLP
+431 T
-443 NTSFEQE
+443 EQE
-450 SDDDIEI
+450 DEIEI
-457 ESHYED
+457 ESRYED
-463 NNTTLPSGFSTS
+463 NDVPLPSHFTPL
-475 PTNEVPP
+475 PTPEETP
-482 TTLYENLSVADNI
+482 TLLYKELPDTGKIAWN
-495 NWSEKKA
+495 EKKDG
-502 SDFYQYQGKY
+502 DFYQYQGRY
-512 IVTAMSG
+512 IITALPMG
-519 GLALIDQHR
+519 MALIDQHR

-540 QLTNHKSASQ
+540 QLLQHKSAFQ
-550 QLLFPETLSFSP
+550 KLLFPETLTLSP

-567 FEQILP
+567 LNQILP
-573 QLKDIGFDIKAESN
+573 QLKDIGFDINNDEKGN
-587 STYTLIGVPMQTE
+587 FILTGVPIQTE

-613 DAVTG
+613 DALTG
-618 QANAAQTMGHTI
+618 QANAADTMGHTI
-630 ALAMARKVA
+630 SLAMARKVA

-645 LSTQEITTLL
+645 LNTQEMSTLL
-655 EQLFNCSTP
+655 EQLFNSSTP
-664 NFTPSGTPII
+664 NLTPDGTLIMTI
-674 AIINPEKLL
+674 LNPEKLL

>member
-77 HATSKIKQA
+77 HATSKIQQA

-106 AVAQVELRTKQKGQD
+106 AVAQVELRTRQKGQD

-130 SKVTN
+130 SKVTK
-135 QELISCPVGANFAV
+135 QELVSCPVGANFAV

-163 KSNQTELSNIMTEFE
+163 KSNQTELSNIMAEFE

-190 LQSGSSIALELVAGN
+190 LQSGSSIALDLAGGN

-219 KHLVPIEVKTT
+219 KQLVPIEVKTT

-243 ARRKNAHQFLFVNGR
+243 ARRKNAHQYLFVNGR
-258 YMRHPYFTKAILTA
+258 FMRHPYFAKAILTA

-282 IPFFIKFEVDPS
+282 VPFFIKFEVDPA

-339 TEGRPDIPVF
+339 TEARPDIPTF
-349 NASLSGKGTANVAPP
+349 NATGGESVNIAPP
-364 QIHINTAFNPF
+364 QIHINTSFNPF

-380 NQQHDSLPQKEAVD
+380 PPTHNEQGATVD
-394 SSSTSFSS
+394 KSSTSFTS
-402 SYTPPRPHATLDWQK
+402 SYTPPRPHSTIDWQR
-417 IYENAQQGTLSSDN
+417 IYENTQKSFQSETNPSTQSIN
-431 TPTSASSALPLP
+431 T
-443 NTSFEQE
+443 EQ
-450 SDDDIEI
+450 DDEIEI
-457 ESHYED
+457 ESRYED
-463 NNTTLPSGFSTS
+463 NDVPLPSHFTPL
-475 PTNEVPP
+475 PTPEETP
-482 TTLYENLSVADNI
+482 TLLYKELPDTGKIAWN
-495 NWSEKKA
+495 EKKD
-502 SDFYQYQGKY
+502 SDFYQYQGRY
-512 IVTAMSG
+512 IITALPMG
-519 GLALIDQHR
+519 MALIDQHR
-528 AHIRILYERYQQ
+528 AHIRILYEQYQQ
-540 QLTNHKSASQ
+540 QLLQHKSASQ
-550 QLLFPETLSFSP
+550 KLLFPETLTLSP

-567 FEQILP
+567 LNQILP
-573 QLKDIGFDIKAESN
+573 QLKDIGFDINNDEKGN
-587 STYTLIGVPMQTE
+587 FILTGVPIQTE

-613 DAVTG
+613 DALTG
-618 QANAAQTMGHTI
+618 QANAADTMGHTI
-630 ALAMARKVA
+630 SLAMARKVA

-645 LSTQEITTLL
+645 LNTQEMSTLL
-655 EQLFNCSTP
+655 EQLFNSSTP
-664 NFTPSGTPII
+664 NLTPDGTLIMTI
-674 AIINPEKLL
+674 LNPEKLL

>member
-77 HATSKIKQA
+77 HATSKIQQA

-106 AVAQVELRTKQKGQD
+106 AVAQVELRTRQKGQD

-130 SKVTN
+130 SKVTK
-135 QELISCPVGANFAV
+135 QELVSCPVGANFAV

-163 KSNQTELSNIMTEFE
+163 KSNQTELSNIMAEFE

-190 LQSGSSIALELVAGN
+190 LQSGSSIALDLAGGN

-219 KHLVPIEVKTT
+219 KQLVPIEVKTT

-243 ARRKNAHQFLFVNGR
+243 ARRKNAHQYLFVNGR
-258 YMRHPYFTKAILTA
+258 FMRHPYFAKAILTA

-282 IPFFIKFEVDPS
+282 VPFFIKFEVDPA

-339 TEGRPDIPVF
+339 TEARPDIPTF
-349 NASLSGKGTANVAPP
+349 NATGGESVNIAPP
-364 QIHINTAFNPF
+364 QIHINTSFNPF

-380 NQQHDSLPQKEAVD
+380 HQTHNEQGATVD
-394 SSSTSFSS
+394 KSSTSFTS
-402 SYTPPRPHATLDWQK
+402 SYTPPRPHSTIDWQR
-417 IYENAQQGTLSSDN
+417 IYENTQKSFQSETNPSSQSIN
-431 TPTSASSALPLP
+431 T
-443 NTSFEQE
+443 EQ
-450 SDDDIEI
+450 DDEIEI
-457 ESHYED
+457 ESRYED
-463 NNTTLPSGFSTS
+463 NDVPLPSHFTPL
-475 PTNEVPP
+475 PTPEETP
-482 TTLYENLSVADNI
+482 TLLYKELPDTGKIAWN
-495 NWSEKKA
+495 EKKDG
-502 SDFYQYQGKY
+502 DFYQYQGRY
-512 IVTAMSG
+512 IITALPMG
-519 GLALIDQHR
+519 MALIDQHR

-540 QLTNHKSASQ
+540 QLLQHKSASQ
-550 QLLFPETLSFSP
+550 KLLFPETLTLSP

-567 FEQILP
+567 LNQILP
-573 QLKDIGFDIKAESN
+573 QLKDIGFDINNDEKGDFIL
-587 STYTLIGVPMQTE
+587 TGVPIQTE

-613 DAVTG
+613 DALTG
-618 QANAAQTMGHTI
+618 QANAADTMGHTI
-630 ALAMARKVA
+630 SLAMARKVA

-645 LSTQEITTLL
+645 LNTQEMSTLL
-655 EQLFNCSTP
+655 EQLFNSSTP
-664 NFTPSGTPII
+664 NLTPDGTLIMTI
-674 AIINPEKLL
+674 LNPEKLL

>member
-77 HATSKIKQA
+77 HATSKIQQA

-106 AVAQVELRTKQKGQD
+106 AVAQVELRTRQKGQD

-130 SKVTN
+130 SKVTK
-135 QELISCPVGANFAV
+135 QELVSCPVGANFAV

-163 KSNQTELSNIMTEFE
+163 KSNQTELSNIMAEFE

-190 LQSGSSIALELVAGN
+190 LQSGSSIALDLAGGN

-219 KHLVPIEVKTT
+219 KQLVPIEVKTT

-243 ARRKNAHQFLFVNGR
+243 ARRKNAHQYLFVNGR
-258 YMRHPYFTKAILTA
+258 FMRHPYFAKAILTA

-282 IPFFIKFEVDPS
+282 VPFFIKFEVDPA

-339 TEGRPDIPVF
+339 TEARPDIPTF
-349 NASLSGKGTANVAPP
+349 NATGGESVNIAPP
-364 QIHINTAFNPF
+364 QIHINTSFNPF

-380 NQQHDSLPQKEAVD
+380 PPTHNEQGATVD
-394 SSSTSFSS
+394 KSSTSFTS
-402 SYTPPRPHATLDWQK
+402 SYTPPRSHSTIDWQR
-417 IYENAQQGTLSSDN
+417 IYENTQKSFQSATNPSPQSIN
-431 TPTSASSALPLP
+431 TK
-443 NTSFEQE
+443 Q
-450 SDDDIEI
+450 DDEIEI
-457 ESHYED
+457 ESRYED
-463 NNTTLPSGFSTS
+463 NDVPLPSHFTPL
-475 PTNEVPP
+475 PTPEETP
-482 TTLYENLSVADNI
+482 TLLYKELPDTGKIAWN
-495 NWSEKKA
+495 EKKDG
-502 SDFYQYQGKY
+502 DFYQYQGRY
-512 IVTAMSG
+512 IITALPMG
-519 GLALIDQHR
+519 MALIDQHR

-540 QLTNHKSASQ
+540 QLLQHKSASQ
-550 QLLFPETLSFSP
+550 KLLFPETLTLSP

-567 FEQILP
+567 LNQILP
-573 QLKDIGFDIKAESN
+573 QLKDIGFDINNDEKGN
-587 STYTLIGVPMQTE
+587 FILTGVPIQTE

-613 DAVTG
+613 DALTG
-618 QANAAQTMGHTI
+618 QANAADTMGHTI
-630 ALAMARKVA
+630 SLAMARKVA

-645 LSTQEITTLL
+645 LNTQEMSTLL
-655 EQLFNCSTP
+655 EQLFNSSTP
-664 NFTPSGTPII
+664 NLTPDGTLIMTI
-674 AIINPEKLL
+674 LNPEKLL